1 MSKALEQYRPIFVQ
15 QRLYNYSS
23 LVVALAAIGGAFLL
37 TQLDLSIAWLM
48 SIAFSVFYINTI
60 VSSRVR
66 TNPLVRCTIENA
78 DERLYNNLWGWS
90 VLASA
95 VSIAG
100 FIVVSIGFWVIE
112 APALS
117 INLYVILVAA
127 ATVLMIT
134 AAVE

>member
-15 QRLYNYSS
+15 QRLYNYAS
-23 LVVALAAIGGAFLL
+23 LIIALAACGGAFLM
-37 TQLDLSIAWLM
+37 TRLDLSIAWLM
-48 SIAFSVFYINTI
+48 SIAFAVFYINTI
-60 VSSRVR
+60 ISSRVR

-95 VSIAG
+95 VNIMG
-100 FIVVSIGFWVIE
+100 FIAVTVGFWIIKTPE
-112 APALS
+112 LS
-117 INLYVILVAA
+117 MNLYIVMVAA

-134 AAVE
+134 AAAE